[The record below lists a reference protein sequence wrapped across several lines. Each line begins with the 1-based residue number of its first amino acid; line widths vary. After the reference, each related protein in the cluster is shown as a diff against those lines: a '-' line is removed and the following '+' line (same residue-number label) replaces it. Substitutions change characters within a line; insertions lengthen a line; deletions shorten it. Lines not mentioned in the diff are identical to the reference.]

1 MPAPIAFAS
10 PLSVSPR
17 ARRDRC
23 LDART
28 RDVWCTLEQSELAA
42 ALSALALGVT
52 LGVDRRLY
60 AMHHPI
66 SAFAFQRLRRWQIP
80 AHHGGS
86 RAPWSLRHTPVVHG
100 GVLALLVT
108 AGSRP
113 NSGTSGPAATDAANS
128 TLADRL
134 ADLARVSAERIAL
147 LAVPAANAPDAE
159 DVVTVRL
166 QRVSARAIEWIAGP
180 ADLTPAPR
188 SLAAVTGAAR
198 IVLAVELVLAVRRLR
213 TSGILLPLVLERA
226 VARLQPSV
234 DAIVSH
240 ALASDD
246 AAVGAAP
253 SPGGSQPAL
262 KIGEEILR
270 MLETD

>member
-23 LDART
+23 LDAGT

-42 ALSALALGVT
+42 ALSARALGVT

-80 AHHGGS
+80 AGHGGS

-113 NSGTSGPAATDAANS
+113 TSATTGPAASDAANS

-147 LAVPAANAPDAE
+147 LAVPAAE
-159 DVVTVRL
+159 DVVAVRL
-166 QRVSARAIEWIAGP
+166 QRRAAQAIGWIDGP

-198 IVLAVELVLAVRRLR
+198 IVLAVELVLAVRRVSATR
-213 TSGILLPLVLERA
+213 TPMPLVLERA

-234 DAIVSH
+234 DTIVAQ
-240 ALASDD
+240 ALASD
-246 AAVGAAP
+246 ASARATGL
-253 SPGGSQPAL
+253 SPGGSQPAP